1 MQMQI
6 VRIQMM
12 NNPIRGAVYVAMG
25 RIAGAALAKVA
36 SPVVAE
42 DDNLL
47 LGPSR
52 VDPKRHR
59 AARLRYWGGEP
70 SADLNEEL
78 ARPDGP
84 PVCVALPPTPG
95 GLMSLCRICASVV
108 ERGRTVFVVDLSP
121 DAAGVFPRGPGP
133 GRAISLNVA
142 DALLRKPPVVQW
154 SKLETA
160 LAATLWKLWCRRS
173 PVAFSRFCASGSTFH
188 PQLANLGR
196 YHAGLFPRR
205 AGHGLYLSRFDE
217 LLLRQLSREWL
228 SPVKVFANAINA
240 KSELDAWFS
249 HTGDL
254 YVAKRLNE
262 WYRHTRGRII
272 ERRSAHHPRP
282 SEMTRWCFRWRA
294 GSEGILE
301 ALPSLQTAPP
311 VSIGG
316 ATAYDP
322 DHAWVCRF
330 DARGAPYLSRFDAAS
345 SGDRLE

>member
-12 NNPIRGAVYVAMG
+12 NVPIQGAIHVAVG
-25 RIAGAALAKVA
+25 RVAGAALAKVA
-36 SPVVAE
+36 SPVVAD

-59 AARLRYWGGEP
+59 AARVRYWGGEP
-70 SADLNEEL
+70 STDLNEEL
-78 ARPDGP
+78 ARSDGP

-108 ERGRTVFVVDLSP
+108 EHGRTVFVVDLSP
-121 DAAGVFPRGPGP
+121 ETAGTFPQGPGP
-133 GRAISLNVA
+133 GRAISIYVA
-142 DALLRKPPVVQW
+142 DALLRKPSVVQW
-154 SKLETA
+154 SKLETT

-173 PVAFSRFCASGSTFH
+173 PVAFSRFCASGSMFH

-205 AGHGLYLSRFDE
+205 AGNGLLPSLFDE
-217 LLLRQLSREWL
+217 LLLRQLSQEWL
-228 SPVKVFANAINA
+228 SPVKVYANALNA
-240 KSELDAWFS
+240 GSELAAWFP

-254 YVAKRLNE
+254 YIAKRLNE
-262 WYRHTRGRII
+262 WYHHTRGRII
-272 ERRSAHHPRP
+272 ERRNAHHPRP
-282 SEMTRWCFRWRA
+282 SEMTRWSFRWRA
-294 GSEGILE
+294 GSEAILE
-301 ALPSLQTAPP
+301 ALPSVQAAPP

-322 DHAWVCRF
+322 DRAWVCQF
-330 DARGAPYLSRFDAAS
+330 DARGTPYLSRFGTAS
-345 SGDRLE
+345 SGDRL

>member
-1 MQMQI
+1 
-6 VRIQMM
+6 MM
-12 NNPIRGAVYVAMG
+12 NDSIQRAIYVAVG
-25 RIAGAALAKVA
+25 RVAGAALAEVA
-36 SPVVAE
+36 SPVVAD

-59 AARLRYWGGEP
+59 AARVRYWGGEP

-78 ARPDGP
+78 ARSDGP

-108 ERGRTVFVVDLSP
+108 ERGRALFVVDLNP
-121 DAAGVFPRGPGP
+121 DAAGAFPQGPGP
-133 GRAISLNVA
+133 GRAISLNIA

-173 PVAFSRFCASGSTFH
+173 PVAFSRFCASGSMFH

-205 AGHGLYLSRFDE
+205 AGNGLLPSLFDE
-217 LLLRQLSREWL
+217 LLLRQLSQEWL
-228 SPVKVFANAINA
+228 SPVKVYANALNA
-240 KSELDAWFS
+240 GSELAAWFP

-254 YVAKRLNE
+254 YITKRLNE

-272 ERRSAHHPRP
+272 ERRNAHHPRP
-282 SEMTRWCFRWRA
+282 SEMTRWSFRWRA
-294 GSEGILE
+294 GSEAILE
-301 ALPSLQTAPP
+301 ALPSVQAAPP

-322 DHAWVCRF
+322 DRAWVCQF
-330 DARGAPYLSRFDAAS
+330 DARGTPCLGRFDTAS